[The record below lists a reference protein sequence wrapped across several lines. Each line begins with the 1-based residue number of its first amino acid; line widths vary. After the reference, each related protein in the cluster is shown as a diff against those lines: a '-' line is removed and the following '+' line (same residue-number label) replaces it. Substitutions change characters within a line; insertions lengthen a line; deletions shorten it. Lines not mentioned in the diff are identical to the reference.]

1 MEKAKC
7 IRTNVVCSFCITFL
21 KMYTHVF
28 TNIYMTAF
36 NYTELDNSE
45 SDRLCEVELRDKRI
59 GIERLFF

>member
-1 MEKAKC
+1 
-7 IRTNVVCSFCITFL
+7 
-21 KMYTHVF
+21 MYTHVF